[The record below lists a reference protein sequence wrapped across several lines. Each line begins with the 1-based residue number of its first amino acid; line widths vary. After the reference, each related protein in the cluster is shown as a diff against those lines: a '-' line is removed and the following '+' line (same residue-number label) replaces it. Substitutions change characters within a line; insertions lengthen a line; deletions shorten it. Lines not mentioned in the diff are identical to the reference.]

1 MIQGVEGFSYIYY
14 EDLSPND
21 IVSIIEKLKKGEKP
35 KVSVVGLRWFCF
47 FPTRPQLAN
56 PFLIHSPA
64 LNTGTRPSLPAQ

>member
-47 FPTRPQLAN
+47 FPTRPPL
-56 PFLIHSPA
+56 LIYSPA